1 MERHLL
7 AERTQ
12 AVAELLLARLP
23 VLLAAHTLV
32 EGRLLVLAE
41 LRSLVPALP
50 VLPVQLALPLVRLAL
65 EAQGL
70 GPEQHSQLE
79 QAVPESHQT
88 GRERSE
94 CRQHTPN
101 R

>member
-50 VLPVQLALPLVRLAL
+50 VQLVLPLVRLAL

-79 QAVPESHQT
+79 QAVPEPRQT
-88 GRERSE
+88 VRERSE
-94 CRQHTPN
+94 FRQHTPN

>member
-41 LRSLVPALP
+41 LRSLVP

-79 QAVPESHQT
+79 QAVPEQRQT
-88 GRERSE
+88 VRERSE
-94 CRQHTPN
+94 FRQHTPN